1 MHPHC
6 VLVFGL
12 FNVRAM
18 LSRLKKKKNQLK
30 YTLFTKNISK
40 LPFSPF
46 TLGSYKIWAVEKLEG
61 FRGIQANVKNC
72 FLESIEMGTAAT
84 IIPVT
89 N

>member
-12 FNVRAM
+12 FSVRAM
-18 LSRLKKKKNQLK
+18 LSRLKKKNQLK

-40 LPFSPF
+40 LPF

-61 FRGIQANVKNC
+61 FREIQTNVKNC
-72 FLESIEMGTAAT
+72 FLKSIEMGTAAT